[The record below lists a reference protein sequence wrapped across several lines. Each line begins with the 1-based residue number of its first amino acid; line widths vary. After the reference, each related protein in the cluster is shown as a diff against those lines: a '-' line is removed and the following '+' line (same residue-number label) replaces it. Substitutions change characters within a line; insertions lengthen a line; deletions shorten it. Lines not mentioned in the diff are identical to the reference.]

1 MVSACPPAPFLP
13 SDAWPPPPCSGVLAA
28 RRRLHD
34 RARLKLSRTGSRS
47 TTSGDHPRGPRR
59 AGDKLILFIH
69 RPTPCTPRGQ
79 CQRGHFRRLLQTGIA
94 GSGLLWASQLDA
106 AEGQQRRMFGLQPCL
121 PVLGLGSLTQLS
133 SRASLEQQ
141 RKLQGALA
149 RVAPLRP
156 RIAAVCSAGKKSRI
170 RDSSV

>member
-1 MVSACPPAPFLP
+1 MLQVTKVVGTKREL
-13 SDAWPPPPCSGVLAA
+13 LE
-28 RRRLHD
+28 RD
-34 RARLKLSRTGSRS
+34 RASAAAAAVAERPIHARVCGRQRDRDRAL
-47 TTSGDHPRGPRR
+47 RGCR
-59 AGDKLILFIH
+59 AACMRH
-69 RPTPCTPRGQ
+69 
-79 CQRGHFRRLLQTGIA
+79 
-94 GSGLLWASQLDA
+94 A

-141 RKLQGALA
+141 RRLQGALA

-156 RIAAVCSAGKKSRI
+156 RIAAVRSAGAESRI